1 MSFLNFLI
9 LVLINK
15 LLKIQKIIQRGRIIP
30 SKEELR
36 NFITQSKLNEREL
49 EEFLNATKN
58 MNPKLD
64 HSLAYRTMMSEI
76 RRDLLK
82 YIGNE
87 IRDIKDI
94 QEEFQIGKD
103 QLIYH
108 LSMLRQGL
116 YVIDSNSKW
125 KATPRGLG
133 FLANAVLG

>member
-1 MSFLNFLI
+1 
-9 LVLINK
+9 
-15 LLKIQKIIQRGRIIP
+15 
-30 SKEELR
+30 
-36 NFITQSKLNEREL
+36 
-49 EEFLNATKN
+49 

-87 IRDIKDI
+87 IRDIKEI

-116 YVIDSNSKW
+116 YVIESNNKW

>member
-1 MSFLNFLI
+1 
-9 LVLINK
+9 
-15 LLKIQKIIQRGRIIP
+15 
-30 SKEELR
+30 
-36 NFITQSKLNEREL
+36 
-49 EEFLNATKN
+49 

-87 IRDIKDI
+87 IRDIKEL
-94 QEEFQIGKD
+94 QQEFQISKD
-103 QLIYH
+103 KLLYH

-116 YVIDSNSKW
+116 YIIESDNNKW